1 MANLNVNKVIYGGDV
16 LIDLTGDSVSAD
28 KILKGITAHDKSG
41 AKITGTCTF
50 DSDTSEDT
58 AAVAEILVGKTAHAR
73 GSKLTGTMKNNGAV
87 KGTISTVAG
96 EYTVPQGY
104 HDGSGNFTLAYNA
117 LVMAMQEFQRIFQRN
132 NMFLLGFVNF
142 INNTGKGSR
151 FSASGRAGYKNHTF
165 SAVAQ
170 MNDMFRNT
178 KLFRVRQMEGN
189 DSDHC

>member
-73 GSKLTGTMKNNGAV
+73 GSKLTGL
-87 KGTISTVAG
+87 STLFQ
-96 EYTVPQGY
+96 T
-104 HDGSGNFTLAYNA
+104 NFFRLFFRYC
-117 LVMAMQEFQRIFQRN
+117 
-132 NMFLLGFVNF
+132 
-142 INNTGKGSR
+142 TG
-151 FSASGRAGYKNHTF
+151 
-165 SAVAQ
+165 V
-170 MNDMFRNT
+170 
-178 KLFRVRQMEGN
+178 
-189 DSDHC
+189 